1 MRRPKDLQEWGDG
14 VSVERKQRAPY
25 ANPTP
30 TRASWT
36 LGRGG
41 PCGEGDSP
49 LLAQGRYQGQLT
61 FTKEPGDPSGQQA

>member
-1 MRRPKDLQEWGDG
+1 MRKPKNLQEWGDC
-14 VSVERKQRAPY
+14 VSVQRKQYAPY
-25 ANPTP
+25 ANSTP
-30 TRASWT
+30 TLASWT
-36 LGRGG
+36 PGRGG